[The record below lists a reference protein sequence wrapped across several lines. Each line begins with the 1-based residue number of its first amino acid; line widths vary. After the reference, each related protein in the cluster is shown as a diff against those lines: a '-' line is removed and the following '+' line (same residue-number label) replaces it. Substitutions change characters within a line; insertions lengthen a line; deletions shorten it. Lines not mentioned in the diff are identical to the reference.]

1 MLRQLQG
8 IFEGI
13 ISADSMGDCCKPEKA
28 AFETAIRISGADPSQ
43 TAMFEDSFKNLR
55 TAKELG
61 MTTVLLAGETAV
73 EEGITP
79 ELPET
84 TDNGAGPD
92 LDSLSSTPQKHPAV
106 LPCTAKIEGVVDA
119 VIAALTERE
128 LRKALPSLWH
138 SSARQ

>member
-1 MLRQLQG
+1 
-8 IFEGI
+8 
-13 ISADSMGDCCKPEKA
+13 MGDCCKPEKA
-28 AFETAIRISGADPSQ
+28 AFEIALEISGADPSQ

-61 MTTVLLAGETAV
+61 MTTVLLNGETAV
-73 EEGITP
+73 EEGMTAELPGTTDTAAGP
-79 ELPET
+79 EL
-84 TDNGAGPD
+84 DD
-92 LDSLSSTPQKHPAV
+92 LHSTPQKHPAV

-138 SSARQ
+138 GSVRQ